1 MIHRREADC
10 GQRGAASVLVN
21 DDVNVGVFVRV
32 GVVVILVHVVLVARR
47 VRLVAARTAL
57 RLRVV
62 VLALKRILVP

>member
-21 DDVNVGVFVRV
+21 DDVNV